1 MGDFIKQLTG
11 VRFVA
16 AAWVMLYHFQ
26 PALAASG
33 VLVPILHEFLR
44 LGSVGVDLFF
54 ALSGFI
60 LTHTYLTRLGPKATW
75 SGSLNFWWLRL
86 ARVYPVYFVMLNV
99 AGLAALAQGIVTGEG
114 RRDWMTVPS
123 YLKQV
128 LMIQEWGP
136 DPSRGW
142 NFPAWSLSME
152 WLAYLFFPLL
162 VLVLWRAKDRLSP
175 LALAGIAFLCLT
187 PLLYIG
193 IVRDDDPFLVQGWA
207 STIRIATEFTAGS
220 FTYLAVRRWQDN
232 PEAKRVSQVLAWM
245 VPLLILGIAVIMG
258 NIPGLQWEGLPDE
271 APRGYVVIIPLLVLW
286 IGALALSNGAPSRFL
301 STHTLVLGG
310 FISYSLYLIHIVW
323 YGLWRA
329 GMQVIGID
337 GGPLYL
343 LSTIFLIVS
352 TVGLA
357 YLMWR
362 LVEEPARE
370 WMRSKVGAR
379 KVPTEEA
386 GEQAR

>member
-1 MGDFIKQLTG
+1 M
-11 VRFVA
+11 
-16 AAWVMLYHFQ
+16 
-26 PALAASG
+26 
-33 VLVPILHEFLR
+33 
-44 LGSVGVDLFF
+44 
-54 ALSGFI
+54 
-60 LTHTYLTRLGPKATW
+60 
-75 SGSLNFWWLRL
+75 
-86 ARVYPVYFVMLNV
+86 
-99 AGLAALAQGIVTGEG
+99 
-114 RRDWMTVPS
+114 
-123 YLKQV
+123 
-128 LMIQEWGP
+128 
-136 DPSRGW
+136 
-142 NFPAWSLSME
+142 
-152 WLAYLFFPLL
+152 
-162 VLVLWRAKDRLSP
+162 
-175 LALAGIAFLCLT
+175 
-187 PLLYIG
+187 
-193 IVRDDDPFLVQGWA
+193 
-207 STIRIATEFTAGS
+207 
-220 FTYLAVRRWQDN
+220 
-232 PEAKRVSQVLAWM
+232 SQVLAWM